1 MNANTKADLY
11 TRWHAKAVAFGIF
24 LNILLIVPL
33 LFFPAEFLSFVGAP
47 TDKLIWPR
55 FAAILLII
63 ISVFYI
69 PAIIDLKRYR
79 VIAWLAIFPSRCFGF
94 T

>member
-33 LFFPAEFLSFVGAP
+33 LFFLQNFYRSSGLRP
-47 TDKLIWPR
+47 
-55 FAAILLII
+55 
-63 ISVFYI
+63 IS
-69 PAIIDLKRYR
+69 
-79 VIAWLAIFPSRCFGF
+79 
-94 T
+94 